1 MKLEYPVVTVS
12 FYHVL
17 IWVGW
22 ANMFVLCLKLVFV
35 QQKLPTC
42 KRNNTCGRIRWITIG
57 RHFKWHSGKYQ
68 RLSNYIPLICMRMK
82 RFSIN
87 LLVSILEMAENTNIN
102 CDKMST
108 ENNKRMGPTKT
119 FAMSS
124 QCTKKAAVIQTLPV
138 DWTPLNMQKY
148 TMTQVTMRRPK
159 SSQRIPPA
167 SLTPFVLSR
176 SLWLGGKNGKRSLK
190 KSCCE
195 IYILY
200 YISTKTPHETHRVIL
215 VRAPSSTECKTH

>member
-1 MKLEYPVVTVS
+1 MHEVRISSRHCVILSRPHLSRLSEHVCFVSEACLCATKASHLQKKQHMRKNTV
-12 FYHVL
+12 
-17 IWVGW
+17 
-22 ANMFVLCLKLVFV
+22 
-35 QQKLPTC
+35 
-42 KRNNTCGRIRWITIG
+42 NN
-57 RHFKWHSGKYQ
+57 HFKCHSGKYQ
-68 RLSNYIPLICMRMK
+68 RLSNYIPLICTRMK

-124 QCTKKAAVIQTLPV
+124 RCTKKAAVIQTLPV

-176 SLWLGGKNGKRSLK
+176 SL
-190 KSCCE
+190 
-195 IYILY
+195 
-200 YISTKTPHETHRVIL
+200 
-215 VRAPSSTECKTH
+215 